1 MGRAP
6 RNLSPQ
12 TFHIL
17 LSLRDGPRHGYAII
31 ADVRARTDGEIA
43 LTASTLY
50 DALARMLD
58 SRLISEVDPPATETS
73 SDGRRRYYGIA
84 VAGRRALAD
93 EVDRLERLLDM
104 ARAKDLRPIGR
115 KRAR

>member
-1 MGRAP
+1 MARDA
-6 RNLSPQ
+6 RILSPQ
-12 TFHIL
+12 TFQIL
-17 LSLRDGPRHGYAII
+17 LSLSDGPRHGYAII
-31 ADVRARTDGEIA
+31 ADVRERTGGEIA

-58 SRLISEVDPPATETS
+58 ARMIGEVDPPASETS

-84 VAGRRALAD
+84 SAGRRALTE

-104 ARAKDLRPIGR
+104 ARAKNLRPAGG
-115 KRAR
+115 KRVR